1 MNTHIAPKE
10 MIKREA
16 ATRTASQDDLKNI
29 LTIENSCFHEEAFSR
44 RQMAYLISQAKG
56 IFYVATVN
64 DASGKDGGDS
74 KDGEGGKNS
83 KNDKNDKDSK
93 GGKDDEMAGYIS
105 MVTSSLHH
113 TGRIYS
119 IAVAPQYRGH
129 GVAMTLLERALEYA
143 KEMGLR
149 AIFLEVRIENSAAI
163 SLYKKYGFSER
174 AIKKDYYGPG
184 GDALS
189 MYLDFPI

>member
-1 MNTHIAPKE
+1 MNTRIAPKE
-10 MIKREA
+10 TIKREA
-16 ATRTASQDDLKNI
+16 ATRAASQDDLENI
-29 LTIENSCFHEEAFSR
+29 LAIENSCFHEEAFSR

-56 IFYVATVN
+56 IFYVATIDGEN
-64 DASGKDGGDS
+64 GKDGKGSD
-74 KDGEGGKNS
+74 
-83 KNDKNDKDSK
+83 

-105 MVTSSLHH
+105 MVTSNLHN

-119 IAVAPQYRGH
+119 IAVAPQYRDH
-129 GVAMTLLERALEYA
+129 GVARTLLDRALEYA
-143 KEMGLR
+143 KGIGLR
-149 AIFLEVRIENSAAI
+149 AIFLEVRVENSAAI

-174 AIKKDYYGPG
+174 TIKKDYYGPG